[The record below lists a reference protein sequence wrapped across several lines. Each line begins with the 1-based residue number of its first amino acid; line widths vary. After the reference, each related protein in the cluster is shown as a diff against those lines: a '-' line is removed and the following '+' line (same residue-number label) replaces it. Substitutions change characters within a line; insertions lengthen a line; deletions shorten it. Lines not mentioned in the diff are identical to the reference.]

1 MLFSNNEYFKDDG
14 DKEDAMIDV
23 AIHVRRCDERTNS
36 LRKRLSSF
44 TSSPERDDFTR
55 EREHASIITMA
66 EESLMLLLRR
76 RSFFTSLQIRRKE
89 VVSRKSRRRS
99 RRQASAFDENS
110 SPESSS
116 IKKVVVL
123 GGGFGGLYCALK
135 LDSLLAT
142 NALDDADE
150 KKKPTMIVTLIDT
163 NEKFLFK
170 PLMYELLSSDMEET
184 DVAPLY
190 EELLENTTVRFLQKE
205 AMRVEPEKVL
215 KTKSGSKVSGTGGE
229 VIVRDVE
236 TKEEERVKYDY
247 LVVSLGAKVDFESEK
262 NFVKGARE
270 FAMPFNGLDDV
281 KRMRE
286 KIERLKEDGA
296 ERGERTVAV
305 VGAGYAGVE
314 LALCLARWFEREDGL
329 KDVKIKLVAK
339 DGKVLSSA
347 TVGGKNAARK
357 ALEKASNV
365 EIVDGVVGAIERS
378 SSESSSESSKVNIS
392 FTKGDSSLQTIENV
406 DMCCW
411 TVGLSAKLPTSEND
425 WPFEQD
431 PRTGKIVT
439 DSTLKVAGYDRVF
452 ALGDNSIQ
460 REYEKKDAANREEEK
475 PATAQVAFQAAD
487 YCAWNVWSAINKKS
501 LLPFRYQHLGDMMTL
516 GDKEAAVQFP
526 VGEETT
532 LDGSAAFALR
542 RLAYLYRMPT
552 NGQRLKIGR
561 KWLSAISSNPSAFV
575 GEVIDGLNSY
585 TSSR

>member
-1 MLFSNNEYFKDDG
+1 
-14 DKEDAMIDV
+14 MISQYTSADV
-23 AIHVRRCDERTNS
+23 TSEF
-36 LRKRLSSF
+36 F
-44 TSSPERDDFTR
+44 TKTSVVYVISVRDDFTR
-55 EREHASIITMA
+55 EKEHASSIITMA
-66 EESLMLLLRR
+66 EVSMLLR
-76 RSFFTSLQIRRKE
+76 RSFFTSPKIRRKE
-89 VVSRKSRRRS
+89 MVSRRRS
-99 RRQASAFDENS
+99 RRQASAFVENA
-110 SPESSS
+110 SPKESSS

-135 LDSLLAT
+135 LDSLFAT
-142 NALDDADE
+142 NTRGDDSGE

-170 PLMYELLSSDMEET
+170 PLMYELLNSDMEET

-339 DGKVLSSA
+339 DGNVLSSA

-392 FTKGDSSLQTIENV
+392 FTKGDSSLQNIENV

-575 GEVIDGLNSY
+575 GDVIEGLNSY

>member
-1 MLFSNNEYFKDDG
+1 
-14 DKEDAMIDV
+14 MISQYTSADV
-23 AIHVRRCDERTNS
+23 TS
-36 LRKRLSSF
+36 KFF
-44 TSSPERDDFTR
+44 TKTSVVYVISIRDDFTR
-55 EREHASIITMA
+55 EKEHASSIITMA
-66 EESLMLLLRR
+66 EVSMLLR
-76 RSFFTSLQIRRKE
+76 RSFFTSPQIRRKE
-89 VVSRKSRRRS
+89 VVSRRRS
-99 RRQASAFDENS
+99 RRQASAFDENA
-110 SPESSS
+110 SPKESPS

-135 LDSLLAT
+135 LDSLFAT
-142 NALDDADE
+142 NTRGDDSGE

-170 PLMYELLSSDMEET
+170 PLMYELLNSDMEET

-339 DGKVLSSA
+339 DGNVLSSA

-392 FTKGDSSLQTIENV
+392 LTKGDSSLQKIENV

-542 RLAYLYRMPT
+542 RLAYLYRMPP

-575 GEVIDGLNSY
+575 GEVIEGLNSY

>member
-1 MLFSNNEYFKDDG
+1 MG
-14 DKEDAMIDV
+14 
-23 AIHVRRCDERTNS
+23 
-36 LRKRLSSF
+36 
-44 TSSPERDDFTR
+44 
-55 EREHASIITMA
+55 A
-66 EESLMLLLRR
+66 EESLLLIK
-76 RSFFTSLQIRRKE
+76 RSFFTSPQIRRKE
-89 VVSRKSRRRS
+89 VVSRRSRRRS

-142 NALDDADE
+142 NALDDSDE

-170 PLMYELLSSDMEET
+170 PLMYELLNSDMEET

-296 ERGERTVAV
+296 VEGGERTVAV

-339 DGKVLSSA
+339 DGNVLSSA

-378 SSESSSESSKVNIS
+378 SSESSKVNIS
-392 FTKGDSSLQTIENV
+392 LTKGDSSLQTIENV

-452 ALGDNSIQ
+452 ALGEISD
-460 REYEKKDAANREEEK
+460 
-475 PATAQVAFQAAD
+475 
-487 YCAWNVWSAINKKS
+487 
-501 LLPFRYQHLGDMMTL
+501 
-516 GDKEAAVQFP
+516 
-526 VGEETT
+526 
-532 LDGSAAFALR
+532 
-542 RLAYLYRMPT
+542 RL
-552 NGQRLKIGR
+552 
-561 KWLSAISSNPSAFV
+561 S
-575 GEVIDGLNSY
+575 
-585 TSSR
+585 

>member
-1 MLFSNNEYFKDDG
+1 
-14 DKEDAMIDV
+14 MISQYTSADV
-23 AIHVRRCDERTNS
+23 TSEF
-36 LRKRLSSF
+36 F
-44 TSSPERDDFTR
+44 TKTSVVYVISVRDDFTR
-55 EREHASIITMA
+55 EKEHASSIITMA
-66 EESLMLLLRR
+66 EVSMLLR
-76 RSFFTSLQIRRKE
+76 RSFFTSPKIRRKE
-89 VVSRKSRRRS
+89 VVSRRRS
-99 RRQASAFDENS
+99 RRQASAFDENA
-110 SPESSS
+110 SPKESSS

-135 LDSLLAT
+135 LDSLFAT
-142 NALDDADE
+142 NTRGDDSGE

-170 PLMYELLSSDMEET
+170 PLMYELLNSDMEET

-296 ERGERTVAV
+296 VEGGERTVAV

-339 DGKVLSSA
+339 DGNVLSSA

-392 FTKGDSSLQTIENV
+392 FTKGDSSLQNIENV

>member
-1 MLFSNNEYFKDDG
+1 
-14 DKEDAMIDV
+14 MISST
-23 AIHVRRCDERTNS
+23 AANHQKIMPSSLARKKSFFFESFRGRRRPS
-36 LRKRLSSF
+36 LRADTRAS
-44 TSSPERDDFTR
+44 TSSKRAP
-55 EREHASIITMA
+55 
-66 EESLMLLLRR
+66 
-76 RSFFTSLQIRRKE
+76 
-89 VVSRKSRRRS
+89 
-99 RRQASAFDENS
+99 
-110 SPESSS
+110 SP
-116 IKKVVVL
+116 KKVVVL

-135 LDSLLAT
+135 LD
-142 NALDDADE
+142 ALSWRE
-150 KKKPTMIVTLIDT
+150 KNGEQPKPIVTLIDA
-163 NEKFLFK
+163 NETFLFK
-170 PLMYELLSSDMEET
+170 PLMYELLTLDMEET
-184 DVAPLY
+184 EVAPSY
-190 EELLENTTVRFLQKE
+190 EELLQNTTVRFVRKE
-205 AMRVEPEKVL
+205 ATKIVPDTIL
-215 KTKSGSKVSGTGGE
+215 TTKSGTKVSGTGGE
-229 VIVRDVE
+229 VIVRDAL
-236 TKEEERVKYDY
+236 TNEEERVKYDY

-339 DGKVLSSA
+339 DGNVLSSA

-392 FTKGDSSLQTIENV
+392 LTKGDSSLQTIENV

-575 GEVIDGLNSY
+575 GDVIEGLNSY

>member
-1 MLFSNNEYFKDDG
+1 
-14 DKEDAMIDV
+14 
-23 AIHVRRCDERTNS
+23 
-36 LRKRLSSF
+36 
-44 TSSPERDDFTR
+44 
-55 EREHASIITMA
+55 MA
-66 EESLMLLLRR
+66 EESLLLLK
-76 RSFFTSLQIRRKE
+76 RSFFTSHQIRRKE
-89 VVSRKSRRRS
+89 VVSRRSRRRS

-142 NALDDADE
+142 NTRDDSDE
-150 KKKPTMIVTLIDT
+150 KKPTMIVTLIDT

-170 PLMYELLSSDMEET
+170 PLMYELLNSDMEET

-205 AMRVEPEKVL
+205 AMRVEPDKVL

-281 KRMRE
+281 NRMRE

-357 ALEKASNV
+357 ALGKASNV

-378 SSESSSESSKVNIS
+378 SSESSKVNIS
-392 FTKGDSSLQTIENV
+392 LTKGDSSLQTIENV

-411 TVGLSAKLPTSEND
+411 TVGLSAKLPTSESD

-575 GEVIDGLNSY
+575 GEVIEGLNSY

>member
-1 MLFSNNEYFKDDG
+1 MTNEFF
-14 DKEDAMIDV
+14 
-23 AIHVRRCDERTNS
+23 
-36 LRKRLSSF
+36 F
-44 TSSPERDDFTR
+44 TKTSVVYVISIRDDFTR
-55 EREHASIITMA
+55 EKEHASIITMA
-66 EESLMLLLRR
+66 EVSMLLK
-76 RSFFTSLQIRRKE
+76 RSFFTSPQIRRKE
-89 VVSRKSRRRS
+89 VVSRRSR
-99 RRQASAFDENS
+99 RRQASAFDENA
-110 SPESSS
+110 SPKESSS

-142 NALDDADE
+142 NALDDSDE

-170 PLMYELLSSDMEET
+170 PLMYELLNSDMEET

-296 ERGERTVAV
+296 ERGERTVAG

-392 FTKGDSSLQTIENV
+392 LTCL
-406 DMCCW
+406 
-411 TVGLSAKLPTSEND
+411 LYTS
-425 WPFEQD
+425 PS
-431 PRTGKIVT
+431 PR
-439 DSTLKVAGYDRVF
+439 DRTR
-452 ALGDNSIQ
+452 S
-460 REYEKKDAANREEEK
+460 
-475 PATAQVAFQAAD
+475 
-487 YCAWNVWSAINKKS
+487 
-501 LLPFRYQHLGDMMTL
+501 
-516 GDKEAAVQFP
+516 
-526 VGEETT
+526 
-532 LDGSAAFALR
+532 
-542 RLAYLYRMPT
+542 RMPS
-552 NGQRLKIGR
+552 
-561 KWLSAISSNPSAFV
+561 SA
-575 GEVIDGLNSY
+575 
-585 TSSR
+585 

>member
-1 MLFSNNEYFKDDG
+1 M
-14 DKEDAMIDV
+14 
-23 AIHVRRCDERTNS
+23 
-36 LRKRLSSF
+36 
-44 TSSPERDDFTR
+44 
-55 EREHASIITMA
+55 
-66 EESLMLLLRR
+66 LLRR
-76 RSFFTSLQIRRKE
+76 RSFFTSPQIRRKE
-89 VVSRKSRRRS
+89 VVSRRRS
-99 RRQASAFDENS
+99 RRHASAFDENA
-110 SPESSS
+110 SPKESSS

-135 LDSLLAT
+135 LDSLFAT
-142 NALDDADE
+142 NTRGDDSVE

-170 PLMYELLSSDMEET
+170 PLMYELLNSDMEET

-378 SSESSSESSKVNIS
+378 SSESSKVNIS
-392 FTKGDSSLQTIENV
+392 LTKGDSSLQTIENV

-575 GEVIDGLNSY
+575 GEVIEGLNSY

>member
-1 MLFSNNEYFKDDG
+1 
-14 DKEDAMIDV
+14 
-23 AIHVRRCDERTNS
+23 
-36 LRKRLSSF
+36 
-44 TSSPERDDFTR
+44 
-55 EREHASIITMA
+55 MA
-66 EESLMLLLRR
+66 EESLLLLR
-76 RSFFTSLQIRRKE
+76 RSFFTSPQIRRKE
-89 VVSRKSRRRS
+89 AVSRRSRRRS
-99 RRQASAFDENS
+99 RRQASAFDENA
-110 SPESSS
+110 SPKESSS

-142 NALDDADE
+142 NTLDDDSGE

-170 PLMYELLSSDMEET
+170 PLMYELLNSDMEET

-339 DGKVLSSA
+339 DGNVLSSA

-378 SSESSSESSKVNIS
+378 SSESSKVNIS
-392 FTKGDSSLQTIENV
+392 LTKGDSSLQTIENV

-575 GEVIDGLNSY
+575 GEVIEGLNSY

>member
-1 MLFSNNEYFKDDG
+1 M
-14 DKEDAMIDV
+14 
-23 AIHVRRCDERTNS
+23 
-36 LRKRLSSF
+36 
-44 TSSPERDDFTR
+44 
-55 EREHASIITMA
+55 
-66 EESLMLLLRR
+66 
-76 RSFFTSLQIRRKE
+76 
-89 VVSRKSRRRS
+89 VSRRS
-99 RRQASAFDENS
+99 RRRQSSSSAAFDENS
-110 SPESSS
+110 SPSSS
-116 IKKVVVL
+116 VQKPKKVVVL

-135 LDSLLAT
+135 LDSLLTTIQTT
-142 NALDDADE
+142 NKDE
-150 KKKPTMIVTLIDT
+150 REKKPTMIVTLIDT

-170 PLMYELLSSDMEET
+170 PLMYELLNSDMEET

-205 AMRVEPEKVL
+205 AMRVEPDKVL
-215 KTKSGSKVSGTGGE
+215 KTKSGTKVSGTGGE
-229 VIVRDVE
+229 VIVRDME

-296 ERGERTVAV
+296 EGGERTVAV

-357 ALEKASNV
+357 ALGKASNV

-378 SSESSSESSKVNIS
+378 SSESSSDSSKVNIS
-392 FTKGDSSLQTIENV
+392 LTKGDSSLQTIENV

-460 REYEKKDAANREEEK
+460 REYEKRDAANREEEK

-575 GEVIDGLNSY
+575 GEVIEGLNSY

>member
-1 MLFSNNEYFKDDG
+1 
-14 DKEDAMIDV
+14 
-23 AIHVRRCDERTNS
+23 
-36 LRKRLSSF
+36 
-44 TSSPERDDFTR
+44 
-55 EREHASIITMA
+55 MA

-135 LDSLLAT
+135 LDSLFAT
-142 NALDDADE
+142 NTRGDDSGE

-170 PLMYELLSSDMEET
+170 PLMYELLNSDMEET

-296 ERGERTVAV
+296 VEGGERTVAV

-339 DGKVLSSA
+339 DGNVLSSA

-378 SSESSSESSKVNIS
+378 SSESSKVNIS
-392 FTKGDSSLQTIENV
+392 LTKGDSSLQTIENV

-575 GEVIDGLNSY
+575 GDVIEGLNSY